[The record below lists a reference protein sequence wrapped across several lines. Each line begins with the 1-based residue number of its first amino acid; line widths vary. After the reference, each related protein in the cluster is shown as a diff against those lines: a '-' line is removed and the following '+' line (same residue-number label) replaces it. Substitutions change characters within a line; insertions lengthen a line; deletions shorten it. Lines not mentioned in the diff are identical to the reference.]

1 MAYFSATD
9 DAAQRGGTVAAD
21 IVCAVLLLAFSILLF
36 GILGGVIAFILLES
50 ALTRRELQPD
60 GGRIYDRRASAV
72 SPDQRREVIETL
84 KTLALSQLDSRD
96 GPFAVLPLDRNP
108 KPMHFVKPNLCYCPG
123 LSITEDYRLADK
135 FTLSLLELA
144 EDRRGTVAWGSH
156 RSPGVLRGAQV
167 RGAFAIMDHQ
177 SKLWLFAL
185 QVEHFCADLI
195 SWSRSTASSWARPPR
210 TSRCSSHSP

>member
-1 MAYFSATD
+1 MRTGLICICGKRPQHLGELRPSPEKPVLFVPGQARLGRTLQRAGLPVRNDPARNEGPSAST
-9 DAAQRGGTVAAD
+9 
-21 IVCAVLLLAFSILLF
+21 
-36 GILGGVIAFILLES
+36 E
-50 ALTRRELQPD
+50 
-60 GGRIYDRRASAV
+60 
-72 SPDQRREVIETL
+72 
-84 KTLALSQLDSRD
+84 TLALGQLDSRHR
-96 GPFAVLPLDRNP
+96 PFAVLPIDRNP
-108 KPMHFVKPNLCYCPG
+108 KPMHFVKPNSCYCPG